1 MQVIGTVGLPG
12 SGKGEAATVA
22 REEGIPVVTMGDVV
36 RAATRER
43 GLDPAEHHGEV
54 ARALREEEGPA
65 AIAERSL
72 PLIREAADAEA
83 AGADA
88 EAEAEGKAAGTTVLV
103 DGLRSPVEVETFEA
117 AFGSGFLVVSVEAPF
132 ETRAARLGA
141 RERDDSD
148 ADSEALRERE
158 GRELGFGMGEVM
170 DDADVVVEN
179 DATLEAFRER
189 IRRLLREGPA
199 ALVDDPAAEVA
210 IEPTAWPD
218 GSDENAAAD
227 RPGPGARERADEAAP
242 DTGAGED
249 AS

>member
-22 REEGIPVVTMGDVV
+22 REEGVPVVTMGDVV

-65 AIAERSL
+65 AVAERSL
-72 PLIREAADAEA
+72 PLVREAAEA
-83 AGADA
+83 HPEADA
-88 EAEAEGKAAGTTVLV
+88 VLV

-117 AFGSGFLVVSVEAPF
+117 AFGASFLVVSVEAPF
-132 ETRAARLGA
+132 ETRARRLGA

-148 ADSEALRERE
+148 ADVEALRERE
-158 GRELGFGMGEVM
+158 ERELGFGMGAVM
-170 DDADVVVEN
+170 DAADVVVEN
-179 DATLEAFRER
+179 DATLEAFRGR
-189 IRRLLREGPA
+189 VRRLLREGPA
-199 ALVDDPAAEVA
+199 ALADDPGVTVAPGRDAETGGRGPSA
-210 IEPTAWPD
+210 SGAERGGEPASPD
-218 GSDENAAAD
+218 AGS
-227 RPGPGARERADEAAP
+227 
-242 DTGAGED
+242 GED